1 MVSVFLLGKVIKKFS
16 DKNLANLNQLINPFP
31 TMFHLWINQ
40 VVGFYVDFYVGFYV
54 FLLKMSLPQVFFK
67 HFASKNQIVKR
78 VNLISSNSFN
88 IRSVHVQNLDLIL
101 LFLTS
106 VFSFKSLIVI
116 LRLKKPSRMSHIFY
130 NVTFRFGETS
140 QYFQ

>member
-1 MVSVFLLGKVIKKFS
+1 MISVFLLGKAIKKCS
-16 DKNLANLNQLINPFP
+16 DKNLTNLNQLINPFP

-67 HFASKNQIVKR
+67 HFASKNQIVKW
-78 VNLISSNSFN
+78 VNSNSLN

-101 LFLTS
+101 LLLTS

-130 NVTFRFGETS
+130 VTFRFGETS
-140 QYFQ
+140 